1 MIVSSIIAHNCLMKQ
16 KHDIQILSIFI
27 FRFAVVVVC
36 QWNNL
41 QICFSFFYLKL
52 LANMFLPFANMC
64 FCLFRANLETNMTKV
79 IIEDNISYPDGLA
92 VDWVHGN
99 LYICDTGLDK
109 IEVARLD
116 GTHRKTL
123 ISEDLYEPKAL
134 VLDPSSGYVICFNWC
149 HFCIILCR
157 LFTFFFFTLILKPF
171 ISTNIANLFY

>member
-1 MIVSSIIAHNCLMKQ
+1 
-16 KHDIQILSIFI
+16 
-27 FRFAVVVVC
+27 
-36 QWNNL
+36 
-41 QICFSFFYLKL
+41 
-52 LANMFLPFANMC
+52 
-64 FCLFRANLETNMTKV
+64 MTKV

-134 VLDPSSGYVICFNWC
+134 VLDPSSGYVICFN
-149 HFCIILCR
+149 
-157 LFTFFFFTLILKPF
+157 
-171 ISTNIANLFY
+171 